1 MCSTP
6 PSSRR
11 RSAKLRSA
19 AVTTITGVAA
29 DFWSDL
35 NLTQKI
41 FLARGSLLKNVFDAA
56 VKSTTVSQAEIRRG
70 YDNNRRRCRL
80 LVLTELREEFK
91 PVHFGHHEIK
101 ENEIGLL
108 RGQSF
113 ERFAPSVRNAY
124 RPTLADEQPPH
135 HFAGAQVVLHD
146 EYTGYA
152 SR

>member
-80 LVLTELREEFK
+80 LVRSEFDAENLPGQRQPSEEC
-91 PVHFGHHEIK
+91 V
-101 ENEIGLL
+101 
-108 RGQSF
+108 RRRRQVDDGQ
-113 ERFAPSVRNAY
+113 PS
-124 RPTLADEQPPH
+124 
-135 HFAGAQVVLHD
+135 
-146 EYTGYA
+146 
-152 SR
+152 